1 MDVCAPVFGYTALL
15 PSETDGPQPE
25 YEQFRGKIVAAL
37 HAIESEAAEHGIEPE
52 DAKQAGYALCL
63 FVDGQVAE
71 SEWQGKAQWASE
83 PLHIMLQQDPEGGIN
98 FFRRLDGFGERERAV
113 KEVYLVC
120 LALGYRGKYAELD
133 AATQAAKIGELRQK
147 LVREMHPKPLDKRR
161 ELFPEA
167 YRQAESIEDDLPPPP
182 RWWLVASLSL
192 VALAVLLYFIFFWI
206 AGRTPLA
213 AEQVIR
219 ELADREAAAA
229 PVVSEPSDVAEETE
243 P

>member
-1 MDVCAPVFGYTALL
+1 MDLCAPAFGYTALL
-15 PSETDGPQPE
+15 PATPDDPQPE

-37 HAIESEAAEHGIEPE
+37 HAVESEATEHEIELE

-63 FVDGQVAE
+63 FTDGQVAE
-71 SEWQGKAQWASE
+71 SEWNGKAQWASE

-98 FFRRLDGFGERERAV
+98 FFRRLDDFGERERAV

-133 AATQAAKIGELRQK
+133 PAHQATKIGELRQK
-147 LVREMHPKPLDKRR
+147 LVRDMHPKPLDKRR
-161 ELFPEA
+161 ELFPEG
-167 YRQAESIEDDLPPPP
+167 YRHAESIEDDLPPPP
-182 RWWLVASLSL
+182 RWWLITSLSL
-192 VALAVLLYFIFFWI
+192 VALAVLLYFVFFWV

-219 ELADREAAAA
+219 QLADRE
-229 PVVSEPSDVAEETE
+229 VVTTPALPEPSDAAEEIE